1 MPDHARPDRVRWG
14 VLGAARIAREKV
26 IPAMLKAEGVEV
38 VAIASRSEA
47 AARAV
52 ADALRIPRAHGS
64 YEALLADPGVDA
76 VYVPL
81 PNHLHVDWSIRALQS
96 GKHVL
101 CEKPL
106 GMDAADVQRLIGVAA
121 AHPRYKVMEAFMY
134 RFHPQWLTAKR
145 LVDEGA
151 IGRLVTVHS
160 HFSYVKYDPENIRN
174 QPEAGGG
181 GLRDIGSYDV
191 SLSRFLFGGEPL
203 RVVAIVD
210 VDPDLGVDRLVS
222 AILDFGGGRTA
233 TFTCGT
239 QHQAYQRAHAY
250 GSEGRIEL
258 EIPFNAPQDGPCR
271 LWHETAAGIHQT
283 TFDRVDQYTLQVEA
297 FSRAVL
303 DDAPVPTPLADAL
316 ANQRVL
322 DAIFESGRVGG
333 WVEVAGA

>member
-1 MPDHARPDRVRWG
+1 MPDPARPERVRWG

-26 IPAMLKAEGVEV
+26 VPAMLKAENVEV

-47 AARAV
+47 VARAA

-81 PNHLHVDWSIRALQS
+81 PNHLHVDWSIRALQA

-106 GMDAADVQRLIGVAA
+106 GLDAADVQRLLEAAA

-134 RFHPQWLTAKR
+134 RFHPQWVTAKR

-160 HFSYVKYDPENIRN
+160 HFSYVKYDPDNIRN

-191 SLSRFLFGGEPL
+191 SLSRWLFGREPL
-203 RVVAIVD
+203 RVVATVD
-210 VDPDLGVDRLVS
+210 VDPELGIDRLVS
-222 AILDFGGGRTA
+222 AILDFGQGRTA

-283 TFDRVDQYTLQVEA
+283 TFDRVDQYTLQAEA

-303 DDAPVPTPLADAL
+303 DDTPVPTPLADAL

-322 DAIFESGRVGG
+322 DAILESGLGGG
-333 WVEVAGA
+333 WVEVGDG